1 MDFIGKKMIIDTD
14 EADGG
19 VYFYDQYFEFISRDL
34 EYKFTYYYKDI
45 TDVIIRRG
53 IKSTVTL
60 KFKDGTQRKF
70 YMHKVNTFVALINS
84 GREYNK
90 ESVDIDLTKKDEIV
104 KEEENTSKEVS
115 DDLLTKI
122 ERLNALKEKGAITI
136 EEYEKLKREIIK

>member
-34 EYKFTYYYKDI
+34 AYKFTYYYKDI

-60 KFKDGTQRKF
+60 KFKDNSQRKF

-90 ESVDIDLTKKDEIV
+90 EGVDIDLTKKDERV
-104 KEEENTSKEVS
+104 KEEENTSNEVS
-115 DDLLTKI
+115 DDLLSKI

-136 EEYEKLKREIIK
+136 EEYKKLKKEIIK